1 MSHCAYLWH
10 SASANRLLGFDCK
23 NRVGTHK
30 DQPKLQSPPS
40 APKLGVTQDMRVVS
54 IPRYP
59 AWSGASLQWSIPCSC
74 LGRGGLG
81 RGDVS
86 SLPRRGPARAAQQAL
101 PPQSSATAGPSPPAP
116 DCPPPAGAATCCH
129 ASELHHRLMAPR
141 GSDPGCFGPPNSA
154 VGPPT
159 ACLQQQAKVGTRA
172 HQQT

>member
-10 SASANRLLGFDCK
+10 SASANRLLGFDVK
-23 NRVGTHK
+23 TGWEHIKTSQNY
-30 DQPKLQSPPS
+30 SPHLLHPS
-40 APKLGVTQDMRVVS
+40 LGVTQDMRVVS

-101 PPQSSATAGPSPPAP
+101 PPQSSATAGPPPPAP
-116 DCPPPAGAATCCH
+116 NCPPPAGAATCCH
-129 ASELHHRLMAPR
+129 ASELQHRLMAPR